1 MKKIIILIIL
11 TNFFYLQK
19 ILLANVVEIKFKI
32 QDEIIT
38 NIDIENEKKY
48 LFFLNNKLQDLD
60 KSKINKIAIDSLI
73 NEIIKKKEVEKIFD
87 IEKNNKLL
95 EVVENNLIK
104 KKNLKN
110 KEEFKQI
117 LNYIELDYN
126 NIKQKLLIE
135 ALWNQAIYKKYAEN
149 VVINKEE
156 LKSNIIEQFNN
167 KNKKFT
173 YNLSEIFFSQSAEK
187 SIEEKISEINESI
200 DSIGFENTANI
211 YSISNTAKKGG
222 LIGWVNEFQI
232 SKKIGSEIKNL
243 KIDQISK
250 PIKLQNG
257 YILIKLNNKK
267 ETNQKINIDEQLK
280 RLIKNETNRQ
290 LNNFS
295 TIYYKKLKKNIDINE
310 Y

>member
-19 ILLANVVEIKFKI
+19 TLLANVVEIKFKI

-48 LFFLNNKLQDLD
+48 LIFLNNKLQDLD

-87 IEKNNKLL
+87 IKKNNKLL

-117 LNYIELDYN
+117 LNHIELDYN

-135 ALWNQAIYKKYAEN
+135 ALWNQTIYKKYVEN

>member
-19 ILLANVVEIKFKI
+19 TLLANVVEIKFKI

-104 KKNLKN
+104 KKNLRN

-187 SIEEKISEINESI
+187 SLEEKISEINESI

-267 ETNQKINIDEQLK
+267 ETNQKINIDEQIK
-280 RLIKNETNRQ
+280 RLIKNETNRK

>member
-19 ILLANVVEIKFKI
+19 TLLANVVEIKFKI

-104 KKNLKN
+104 KKNLRN

-135 ALWNQAIYKKYAEN
+135 ALWNQTIYKKYAEN

-187 SIEEKISEINESI
+187 SLEEKISEINESI